1 MLANQGP
8 ASETGIL
15 FKPYPLGPSNQ
26 KEKPR
31 DRPLSVPSQA
41 AIQAIMSAEPQLK
54 ARQPHP
60 QSPRQAQKP
69 QSGSNPAS
77 IPVVKLVSPRPRGR
91 SHSPYC
97 RIDVAIEEEYQGG
110 WVKGMRSAISHE
122 SLMVPS
128 DCQGIL
134 FDTTNLLSQ
143 SFPVNALHSA
153 LSRQK
158 RSYSPVCSSGN
169 FLQVPD
175 DNHLHFPSLDKN
187 KRGSNM
193 VRSSNSI
200 CGLGAS
206 APADILTQ
214 SLAEVGKMRSQ
225 SAHCLLSSS
234 PTPPTARLGLSPQ
247 TCTQISP
254 PCSPMSS
261 GSISNLSPLF
271 SPDNFVPNMS
281 WEPSSSI
288 HTHVR
293 SPHQTLIPL
302 RLSRECS
309 PRRSPHGSPFG
320 SQTCIRVGI
329 ES

>member
-1 MLANQGP
+1 
-8 ASETGIL
+8 
-15 FKPYPLGPSNQ
+15 
-26 KEKPR
+26 
-31 DRPLSVPSQA
+31 
-41 AIQAIMSAEPQLK
+41 MSAEPQLK
-54 ARQPHP
+54 ARQPRP

-91 SHSPYC
+91 SHSPCC
-97 RIDVAIEEEYQGG
+97 RIDVAVEEYQGG
-110 WVKGMRSAISHE
+110 WVKGMRSAISNE

-128 DCQGIL
+128 DWEDL
-134 FDTTNLLSQ
+134 SFNTTDLLSQ

-153 LSRQK
+153 LSRQR

-187 KRGSNM
+187 RQGSNM

-206 APADILTQ
+206 APADIWTQ
-214 SLAEVGKMRSQ
+214 GLAEVKKMRSQ
-225 SAHCLLSSS
+225 SAHCLLSGS
-234 PTPPTARLGLSPQ
+234 PTPPTARLGLFPQ

-254 PCSPMSS
+254 PYTPMSS
-261 GSISNLSPLF
+261 GSSSNLSPLF

-281 WEPSSSI
+281 CEPSSST
-288 HTHVR
+288 HTHFH
-293 SPHQTLIPL
+293 SPHHTLIPL
-302 RLSRECS
+302 RVQPECS
-309 PRRSPHGSPFG
+309 PRHSPSGSPFG